1 MYGLLYFF
9 GFGFKRLCPHTFM
22 PRCGLGIF
30 IHSSILSYILMPSFL
45 IIVYL
50 VNVTAIVMTISNH
63 NRLIKYLIIISPEV
77 LNESGLILFVLL
89 IASLDK
95 C

>member
-1 MYGLLYFF
+1 
-9 GFGFKRLCPHTFM
+9 M

-30 IHSSILSYILMPSFL
+30 IHCSILSYILMPSFL